1 MKILL
6 IFLIYFLILCSSCEK
21 NCGMCDTRSYQ
32 QKNGMNQFEYAN
44 GTYEYCG
51 SEFKEDST
59 YYYFNDKRGS
69 GYDLIIKTN
78 CR

>member
-1 MKILL
+1 
-6 IFLIYFLILCSSCEK
+6 
-21 NCGMCDTRSYQ
+21 MCDTRSYQ